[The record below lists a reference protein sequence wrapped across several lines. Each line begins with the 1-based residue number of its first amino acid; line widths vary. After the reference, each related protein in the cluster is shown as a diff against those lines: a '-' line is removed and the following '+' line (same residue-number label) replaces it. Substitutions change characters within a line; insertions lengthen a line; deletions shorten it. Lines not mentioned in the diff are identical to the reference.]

1 MTDREKALE
10 AAARAMLDRWIL
22 YCGGDDLPHAGHTDL
37 RLIEQARAALAMPA
51 TVDRA
56 IWTPPEDRPDGYVC
70 LGLVPVTW
78 HGEVMGWRDSGME
91 QVDPLGFAPAPE
103 DAP

>member
-1 MTDREKALE
+1 MNDREKALE
-10 AAARAMLDRWIL
+10 AA
-22 YCGGDDLPHAGHTDL
+22 L
-37 RLIEQARAALAMPA
+37 RLARDMLSADYQRLGIVPVEALVIRTIDAALAMPA

-56 IWTPPEDRPDGYVC
+56 SWTPPEDRPDGYVC

-91 QVDPLGFAPAPE
+91 QVDPLGFAPPPE
-103 DAP
+103 DKP

>member
-1 MTDREKALE
+1 MSEREKALE
-10 AAARAMLDRWIL
+10 AALLRWQS
-22 YCGGDDLPHAGHTDL
+22 YGCPDCSGDCGSANPPVFCCIMQET
-37 RLIEQARAALAMPA
+37 RAALALRA

-56 IWTPPEDRPDGYVC
+56 SWTPPEDRPDGYVC

-91 QVDPLGFAPAPE
+91 QVDPLGFAPPPE
-103 DAP
+103 DKP